1 MEVSAQDMTARY
13 DVRMLLRLSFDDDQK
28 HYESELAGSPIF
40 QAAIEDAYGELKA
53 AITVAQMYTPEQLER
68 LTPESLALAKRL
80 VCELALAFL
89 YSRRGGEG
97 RETVQTLRQSVEEY
111 LDRLRKGERLFSI
124 VESTAK
130 EEAGQPDLVAPT
142 ALQLRNLNGITHRAN
157 VYFGNVASRLHIRPY
172 EGGGE

>member
-1 MEVSAQDMTARY
+1 MNITAQDMTARY
-13 DVRMLLRLSFDDDQK
+13 DVRMLLRLSFDDDVK
-28 HYESELAGSPIF
+28 HYESELAGSPIL
-40 QAAIEDAYGELKA
+40 QAALADAYGELKA
-53 AITVAQMYTPEQLER
+53 AITVAQMYTPEQLEK
-68 LTPESLALAKRL
+68 LTPESLALAKRI

-97 RETVQTLRQSVEEY
+97 GETVQTLRKGAEEY

-124 VESTAK
+124 VQSTAK

-142 ALQLRNLNGITHRAN
+142 AYQLRNLNGITHRAR
-157 VYFGNVASRLHIRPY
+157 VYFGNVASRLHTMPY